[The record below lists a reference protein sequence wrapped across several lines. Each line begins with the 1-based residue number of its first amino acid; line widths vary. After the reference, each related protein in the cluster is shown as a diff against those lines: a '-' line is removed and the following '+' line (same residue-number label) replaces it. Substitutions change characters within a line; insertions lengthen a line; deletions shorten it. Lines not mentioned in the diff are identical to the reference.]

1 MQILYYLPVL
11 ENSYFSGLA
20 FTTYLRSVSLMEI
33 NKAAM
38 QSDSLPS
45 ILIIKISHL
54 WHQNQLRFPIL
65 GEWILEFCFTDRC
78 LDPLWLLLG
87 GRIIFEILRTFDTW
101 VRFCSTDEYLVTTE
115 CTAGNCS
122 PDVDCTAVHCGLCNM
137 GCFCSGD
144 EREEEQMCAGYSW
157 IWNVIFWQ
165 LRKTSSRLY
174 VELNWAD
181 SAFQS

>member
-1 MQILYYLPVL
+1 MQILDYLPDLVVL
-11 ENSYFSGLA
+11 ENTLLSELA
-20 FTTYLRSVSLMEI
+20 FTTYLRSVSLMET

-65 GEWILEFCFTDRC
+65 GEWIFEFYFTGRC

-87 GRIIFEILRTFDTW
+87 GRIIFGILRTFDTL
-101 VRFCSTDEYLVTTE
+101 VRFCRTDEYLVTAE

-122 PDVDCTAVHCGLCNM
+122 PDMECTVVYCGLCNM

-144 EREEEQMCAGYSW
+144 KREEEQMYAG
-157 IWNVIFWQ
+157 
-165 LRKTSSRLY
+165 
-174 VELNWAD
+174 
-181 SAFQS
+181 